1 MILKDKTILIM
12 GLRNKWSIAYGV
24 AKSAYEQGAKLAFTY
39 VGEENKEKIE
49 ELISEFEGAKAYTCN
64 EASVDEVVKETLTKV
79 KNDFGKID
87 GILHAIAHANT
98 EDLKNDFINTSKEG
112 FAHANDVSAYSF
124 VAISRIAKEID
135 LLTYFINNNP
145 SELVKKGANT
155 YSLKSHDSVIISN
168 GLWHRF
174 STNEAGKSAV
184 DYLIKVEKMTL
195 QDAVSS
201 VLNRNIDT
209 YIRPQYS
216 NESTSK
222 TIVIPERASTN
233 KQVIEYLKNRG
244 IDEEIIK
251 DCINKKIIYQENK
264 TNNVVFLGY
273 DNDNNIKYAGCRST
287 NEKRIMRDAKGSSKE
302 YSFRMLGANECNSL
316 HIFESSIDL
325 LSYATLLKNKGYDYK
340 NQNLLSL
347 AGVYQ
352 PSSNIEQSK
361 VPIAVQ
367 NFLNKNTNIRDIVL
381 HFDNDLAGRNAT
393 KAMIFALDSYN
404 VYDIPAPYGKDIND
418 YLCYSIG
425 LKNRQEI
432 DKYKKKK
439 EQNRVPI

>member
-1 MILKDKTILIM
+1 MSKFVPK
-12 GLRNKWSIAYGV
+12 
-24 AKSAYEQGAKLAFTY
+24 
-39 VGEENKEKIE
+39 
-49 ELISEFEGAKAYTCN
+49 
-64 EASVDEVVKETLTKV
+64 EVVKE
-79 KNDFGKID
+79 
-87 GILHAIAHANT
+87 
-98 EDLKNDFINTSKEG
+98 
-112 FAHANDVSAYSF
+112 
-124 VAISRIAKEID
+124 AKEID
-135 LLTYFINNNP
+135 LLTYFMNNNP
-145 SELVKKGANT
+145 SELVRKGANT

-195 QDAVSS
+195 QEAVSN

-209 YIRPQYS
+209 YIKPQYS
-216 NESTSK
+216 NK
-222 TIVIPERASTN
+222 NVPKAIVIPEKASTN
-233 KQVIEYLKNRG
+233 KQVVEYLKNRG

-251 DCINKKIIYQENK
+251 DCINKNIIYQENK

-273 DNDNNIKYAGCRST
+273 DNDNNIKYAGYRST

-302 YSFRMLGANECNSL
+302 YSFRMLGAKECNSL

-325 LSYATLLKNKGYDYK
+325 LSYVTLLKNKGYDYT
-340 NQNLLSL
+340 NQNLLAL

-367 NFLNKNTNIRDIVL
+367 NFLNKNTNIKDIVL
-381 HFDNDLAGRNAT
+381 HFDNDIAGRNAT
-393 KAMIFALDSYN
+393 KAMIYALDRYN

-432 DKYKKKK
+432 DKYKIKK

>member
-1 MILKDKTILIM
+1 MSILKKGDNGPKVELLQSIL
-12 GLRNKWSIAYGV
+12 K
-24 AKSAYEQGAKLAFTY
+24 KLEIFKGNVDGNFGIETEKAVVKFQKMFKLKEDGI
-39 VGEENKEKIE
+39 VGENTLKKLYPYINGYKYYIIE
-49 ELISEFEGAKAYTCN
+49 SGDTVYN
-64 EASVDEVVKETLTKV
+64 
-79 KNDFGKID
+79 
-87 GILHAIAHANT
+87 
-98 EDLKNDFINTSKEG
+98 
-112 FAHANDVSAYSF
+112 
-124 VAISRIAKEID
+124 IAKKFNTNVNYIIVANPNTNMYNLKIGDTVVVPFGTVVQTDIKYTYEILNMD
-135 LLTYFINNNP
+135 ILAL
-145 SELVKKGANT
+145 KKI
-155 YSLKSHDSVIISN
+155 YPFLKYGNV
-168 GLWHRF
+168 
-174 STNEAGKSAV
+174 GK
-184 DYLIKVEKMTL
+184 
-195 QDAVSS
+195 S

-216 NESTSK
+216 NENAPK
-222 TIVIPERASTN
+222 TIVIPEKASTN

-244 IDEEIIK
+244 IDEEIIN

-264 TNNVVFLGY
+264 TNNAVFLGY

-302 YSFRMLGANECNSL
+302 YSFRMLGAEECNSL

-325 LSYATLLKNKGYDYK
+325 LSYATLLKNKGYDYT

-367 NFLNKNTNIRDIVL
+367 NFLNKNTNIKDIVL
-381 HFDNDLAGRNAT
+381 HFDNDIAGRNAT
-393 KAMIFALDSYN
+393 KAMIYALDKYN

-432 DKYKKKK
+432 DRYKMKK